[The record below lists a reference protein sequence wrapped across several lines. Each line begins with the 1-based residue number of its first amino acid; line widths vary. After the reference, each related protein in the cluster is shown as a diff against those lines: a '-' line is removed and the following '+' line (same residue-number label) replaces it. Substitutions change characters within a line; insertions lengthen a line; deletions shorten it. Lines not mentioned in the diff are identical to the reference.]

1 MVVAAGQ
8 TVLRTLEI
16 FERML
21 VEVVLVS
28 MMKMLVLDLIVVQ
41 VGTVVTVI
49 EAGQQ
54 LKPT

>member
-1 MVVAAGQ
+1 MVVAADQ
-8 TVLRTLEI
+8 TVLGTLEI
-16 FERML
+16 FEPML

-28 MMKMLVLDLIVVQ
+28 MMKMLVLGLIVVQ
-41 VGTVVTVI
+41 VGTVVAVI

>member
-1 MVVAAGQ
+1 MADQ
-8 TVLRTLEI
+8 TVQETLGI
-16 FERML
+16 FEPML

-28 MMKMLVLDLIVVQ
+28 TMKMLVLGLIVVQ
-41 VGTVVTVI
+41 VGTVVAVT